1 MERRD
6 FVKIGDVLRDCL
18 EQSRMTGRLDES
30 EACRRFADVVGP
42 GMAAMCGKP
51 FISKGVMTVKVA
63 KAALRQELNMRR
75 GMLRDH
81 INEMIGKQIV
91 NEIEFR

>member
-30 EACRRFADVVGP
+30 EACRLYADVVGADI
-42 GMAAMCGKP
+42 AAMCGKP
-51 FISKGVMTVKVA
+51 YIHRGVMTVKVTN
-63 KAALRQELNMRR
+63 AALRQELNMRR
-75 GMLRDH
+75 GNLRDH
-81 INEMIGKQIV
+81 INEIIGKQTV
-91 NEIEFR
+91 TEVVFR